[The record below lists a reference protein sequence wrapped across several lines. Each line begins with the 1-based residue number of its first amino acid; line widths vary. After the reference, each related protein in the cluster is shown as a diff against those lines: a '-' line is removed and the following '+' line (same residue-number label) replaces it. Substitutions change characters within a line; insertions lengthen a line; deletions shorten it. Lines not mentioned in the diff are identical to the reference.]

1 MTKATS
7 LSKRAIDLL
16 LRAMEARS
24 RSLQASALHQVSRG
38 ATDAL
43 LAAKLLVPSGHVPVV
58 AGMDDYEDEP
68 VEATWSAELKSY
80 GYHDSTG
87 RWISVENRGIA
98 ACKVDYGLALAKMLV
113 AFDRAGPSRPTPLIS
128 DLVWDVGT
136 IKFAGAKAPVPVWF
150 ARRLGD
156 PGGWAQLEALV
167 GRKPPQEIRIILTST
182 PGERI
187 PETAQKRNHI
197 INVADVAGDPAKL
210 AISPQVLGARVFP
223 GQVQHRFPIDHSED
237 CGLVWHGDET
247 LIFGG
252 DKQRLL
258 LQLLFAAY
266 WSGSPVLRVAAVL
279 EEAGYGGQ
287 VNSLKK
293 AFGRRKDWQTFI
305 KFDDGNCW
313 IEP

>member
-1 MTKATS
+1 M
-7 LSKRAIDLL
+7 SKRAIDLL

-24 RSLQASALHQVSRG
+24 SPLQVSALHQVSRA

-43 LAAKLLVPSGHVPVV
+43 LKANLLVPRGHVPVV

-68 VEATWSAELKSY
+68 VEATWSAELKSF

-87 RWISVENRGIA
+87 RWAKVANQEIA
-98 ACKVDYGLALAKMLV
+98 ACRVDYGLALAKMLV
-113 AFDRAGPSRPTPLIS
+113 AFERAGPSRPTTLHADLIS
-128 DLVWDVGT
+128 DVGT
-136 IKFAGAKAPVPVWF
+136 IKLAGAKAPVPVWF

-156 PGGWAQLEALV
+156 PGVWAQLEAMI

-182 PGERI
+182 PSERI

-197 INVADVAGDPAKL
+197 INVADVASDPTKL
-210 AISPQVLGARVFP
+210 AISPQILGTSVFH
-223 GQVQHRFPIDHSED
+223 GQAQRRFPIDHSDD
-237 CGLVWHGDET
+237 CGLVWHGDKT
-247 LIFGG
+247 LSFGG

-258 LQLLFAAY
+258 LQILFAAY
-266 WSGSPVLRVAAVL
+266 WSSSPVLRVAAVL

-293 AFGRRKDWQTFI
+293 AFGRRDDWQTFI
-305 KFDDGNCW
+305 RFDDGNCW

>member
-16 LRAMEARS
+16 LRAREARS
-24 RSLQASALHQVSRG
+24 TFLQASALHQVSRG

-87 RWISVENRGIA
+87 RWISVENRDIA
-98 ACKVDYGLALAKMLV
+98 ACMVDYGLALAKMLV

-150 ARRLGD
+150 ARRRGD
-156 PGGWAQLEALV
+156 PGGWAQFEALI

-187 PETAQKRNHI
+187 PETTQKRNHI

-237 CGLVWHGDET
+237 CGLVWHGDQT

-293 AFGRRKDWQTFI
+293 AFGRREDWQTFI

>member
-1 MTKATS
+1 M
-7 LSKRAIDLL
+7 SKRAINLL

-24 RSLQASALHQVSRG
+24 TSLQASALHQVSRG

-43 LAAKLLVPSGHVPVV
+43 FAAKLLVPSGRIPVV

-68 VEATWSAELKSY
+68 LEATWSAELKSY

-87 RWISVENRGIA
+87 RWISVENQDIA

-113 AFDRAGPSRPTPLIS
+113 AFERAGPSRPTPLIS

-136 IKFAGAKAPVPVWF
+136 IKLAGAKAPVPVWF

-156 PGGWAQLEALV
+156 PGLWAQLEALI

-210 AISPQVLGARVFP
+210 AISPQILGARVFP

-247 LIFGG
+247 LTFGG

-293 AFGRRKDWQTFI
+293 AFGRREDWQTFI

>member
-1 MTKATS
+1 M
-7 LSKRAIDLL
+7 SKRAIDLL

-24 RSLQASALHQVSRG
+24 ASLQVSALRQVSRA

-43 LAAKLLVPSGHVPVV
+43 LKANLLVPSGHVAVV

-68 VEATWSAELKSY
+68 FEATWSAELQSY
-80 GYHDSTG
+80 GYNDSIG
-87 RWISVENRGIA
+87 RWITVTDQDIA
-98 ACKVDYGLALAKMLV
+98 ACRVDYGLALAKALM
-113 AFDRAGPSRPTPLIS
+113 AFERAGPSRPTPLIA
-128 DLVWDVGT
+128 DLIWDVGI
-136 IKFAGAKAPVPVWF
+136 IKLAGAKAPVPVWF
-150 ARRLGD
+150 ARRLSD
-156 PGGWAQLEALV
+156 PGVWAQLQALI

-187 PETAQKRNHI
+187 PETTQKRNHF

-223 GQVQHRFPIDHSED
+223 GQVQRRFPIDHSDD
-237 CGLVWHGDET
+237 CGLVWHGDKT
-247 LIFGG
+247 LTFGG

-258 LQLLFAAY
+258 LQILFAAY

-293 AFGRRKDWQTFI
+293 AFGRREDWQAFI

-313 IEP
+313 IEA

>member
-1 MTKATS
+1 MKATS

-24 RSLQASALHQVSRG
+24 TSLQASALHQVSRG

-43 LAAKLLVPSGHVPVV
+43 LAAKLLVSSGHVPVV

-87 RWISVENRGIA
+87 RRISVENRDIA
-98 ACKVDYGLALAKMLV
+98 ACMVDYRLALAKMLV

-156 PGGWAQLEALV
+156 PGGWAQLEALI
-167 GRKPPQEIRIILTST
+167 GRKPPPEIRIILTST